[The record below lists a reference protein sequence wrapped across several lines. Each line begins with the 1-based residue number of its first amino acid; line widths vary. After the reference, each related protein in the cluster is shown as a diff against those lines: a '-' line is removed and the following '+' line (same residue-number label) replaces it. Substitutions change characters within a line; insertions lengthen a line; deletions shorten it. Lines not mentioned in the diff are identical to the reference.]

1 MDTAAQLP
9 ASTTYLHL
17 LCCVRSHPSFIIM
30 IINVTHR
37 CVPAL
42 AFLVWQFGDA
52 NTFFLL
58 FNVLGNGMHPLA
70 AR

>member
-42 AFLVWQFGDA
+42 AFLVWQFGDGP
-52 NTFFLL
+52 TRSFFCSKS
-58 FNVLGNGMHPLA
+58 LGMECI
-70 AR
+70 R

>member
-1 MDTAAQLP
+1 
-9 ASTTYLHL
+9 
-17 LCCVRSHPSFIIM
+17 M